1 MSVLKYRRT
10 ESKVEYVNV
19 ANEIYTRTL
28 AFLTRLSARYSRLMA
43 ERVSTLAA
51 GVLDN
56 AEMANSIYP
65 SDERRI
71 ELREA
76 HLLEAR
82 AALMA
87 LDVHL
92 AHCYDVMMLNP
103 ESCFQTKSGKPVEKY
118 NATRR
123 LEGMAQTL
131 GELIER
137 ENALL
142 SGVIKQCKKSA

>member
-1 MSVLKYRRT
+1 MGKGGITDNLLK
-10 ESKVEYVNV
+10 
-19 ANEIYTRTL
+19 TL
-28 AFLTRLSARYSRLMA
+28 SEALEARELIKI
-43 ERVSTLAA
+43 

-56 AEMANSIYP
+56 AEMANNIYP

-103 ESCFQTKSGKPVEKY
+103 EGCFQTKSGKPVEKY

-131 GELIER
+131 GELIDKEA
-137 ENALL
+137 ALL

>member
-43 ERVSTLAA
+43 ERVSALAA

-65 SDERRI
+65 SDERRA

-82 AALMA
+82 AA
-87 LDVHL
+87 
-92 AHCYDVMMLNP
+92 
-103 ESCFQTKSGKPVEKY
+103 FQAVRAG
-118 NATRR
+118 
-123 LEGMAQTL
+123 
-131 GELIER
+131 
-137 ENALL
+137 
-142 SGVIKQCKKSA
+142 GVCHSHGL